1 MKKRFFKDNKF
12 IRGLFCLY
20 SNYFGI
26 NRKEFGKIG
35 DYVVLTPPFKISHKR
50 NIYIGDHVGI
60 GSNAFI
66 SAINADFVIK
76 GNCTIAEHLTVHTG
90 NHARLKGLFVTD
102 ITEKN
107 KPKGYDKD
115 VVIEKDVWIGCNV
128 TILSGVHIGR
138 GATIAAGAVVNRDL
152 PPYCIAGGVPA
163 KPIKFYWTIDEII
176 QHETSLY
183 QEGER
188 FSRKELEDI
197 FSLIK

>member
-1 MKKRFFKDNKF
+1 MKKRFFKDNKT
-12 IRGLFCLY
+12 IRGLYFLY

-26 NRKEFGKIG
+26 NRRGFGKIG
-35 DYVVLTPPFKISHKR
+35 DYVTLTPPFQITRKK

-60 GSNAFI
+60 GPNAFI
-66 SAINADFVIK
+66 SAINADVIIK

-90 NHARLKGLFVTD
+90 NHARLKGMYVTD

-138 GATIAAGAVVNRDL
+138 GATIAAGAVVNKNI

-163 KPIKFYWTIDEII
+163 KPIKFYWTIDEIM

-183 QEGER
+183 QEGDR
-188 FSRKELEDI
+188 LSKKELENI
-197 FSLIK
+197 FSSIK